1 MSNLETLPLETECHR
16 GPAEL
21 QVVEPR
27 LVPLGGP
34 RAMTVRRTLPSRER
48 SLVGPWCFAD
58 HYGPDDVAGRAGM
71 NVPPHPHTGLQT
83 VTWLFAGDVEHRD
96 SVGSVQTIR
105 PGQLNLMTAGHGIAH
120 SEVSLPGTRVLHGV
134 QLWVALPESARH
146 GGPAFEHHGALPVV
160 ELDGGR
166 AVVLVGALD
175 GVTSP
180 ATAFS
185 PIVGAELTVP
195 AGARAR
201 VPLERGFEH
210 GLLVDAGEVRVA
222 GREVAPSALAYLPP
236 GAGDVEVES
245 GPSGPARVMLL
256 GGAPFEEDILM
267 WWNFVG
273 RSHDEVVE
281 ARAAWQAGLAAGGP
295 RFGRVEGY
303 DGAPLPAPELPTVRL
318 VPRSQR
324 EERGR

>member
-1 MSNLETLPLETECHR
+1 MSNLETLPLETACHA
-16 GPAEL
+16 GPDVDGAV
-21 QVVEPR
+21 QVVQPR

-58 HYGPDDVAGRAGM
+58 HYGPDDVSRRAGM

-96 SVGSVQTIR
+96 SLGTVQTIR
-105 PGQLNLMTAGHGIAH
+105 PGQLNLMTAGRGIAH

-134 QLWVALPESARH
+134 QLWLALPDAVRDGARAFEHHHDLPVVDLDGASGVVVMGAYGGVASPATTLSPLVALEVVLPAAARVTLPLE
-146 GGPAFEHHGALPVV
+146 PAFEHG
-160 ELDGGR
+160 
-166 AVVLVGALD
+166 VLVDSGD
-175 GVTSP
+175 
-180 ATAFS
+180 
-185 PIVGAELTVP
+185 
-195 AGARAR
+195 
-201 VPLERGFEH
+201 
-210 GLLVDAGEVRVA
+210 VRVA
-222 GREVAPSALAYLPP
+222 GVPTPPSALAYLSP
-236 GAGDVEVES
+236 GRRAVDLGCD
-245 GPSGPARVMLL
+245 GPARVLLL
-256 GGAPFEEDILM
+256 GGEPFGEDILM

-273 RSHDEVVE
+273 RTHDEVVQ
-281 ARAAWQAGLAAGGP
+281 ARAEWQAGLAAGGE

-324 EERGR
+324 